1 MAQLIPNAEILV
13 VTTPQQAAAEVAE
26 RAGSIALQT
35 HQRIVGVIENMSW
48 LELPDGSRHEI
59 FGSGGG
65 QAVADSLTRSVGADV
80 PLLGQVPL
88 DTSLRECGDQGTP
101 VVLRDP
107 DSPAAVALR
116 GVARGLASRARG
128 LAGRSLGLTPTGR

>member
-1 MAQLIPNAEILV
+1 MA
-13 VTTPQQAAAEVAE
+13 
-26 RAGSIALQT
+26 RAPGRLAT
-35 HQRIVGVIENMSW
+35 
-48 LELPDGSRHEI
+48 EI

-65 QAVADSLTRSVGADV
+65 RAVAESLTRSVGAEV

-88 DTSLRECGDQGTP
+88 DTNLRECGDQGTP

-107 DSPAAVALR
+107 ESPAAVALR
-116 GVARGLASRARG
+116 GVARGLATRSRG